1 MEPTKHDAEAMLK
14 GAGEIETAV
23 RARAPQ
29 EHPLYLGMGLTILL
43 VGLAV
48 DFNDADGVA
57 SVVGATLALVA
68 LAVTV
73 VGTNLPYLRRYRQV
87 RNPEDPEVAGVGARA
102 LERRRS
108 VRSRDPARRHHRLL
122 LHPGGHRGRR
132 AVPAVGPT
140 APAHRMTAHP
150 RARLDD
156 LVHQPVRFSLL
167 AGLAQADELEF
178 RFLRDTLQISDSLL
192 SRQAST
198 LEQAGYIAIRKGHV
212 GKWPRTWLKLTPEG
226 RTAFNDHLN
235 TLREIVET
243 PTDAP

>member
-1 MEPTKHDAEAMLK
+1 
-14 GAGEIETAV
+14 
-23 RARAPQ
+23 
-29 EHPLYLGMGLTILL
+29 
-43 VGLAV
+43 
-48 DFNDADGVA
+48 
-57 SVVGATLALVA
+57 
-68 LAVTV
+68 
-73 VGTNLPYLRRYRQV
+73 
-87 RNPEDPEVAGVGARA
+87 
-102 LERRRS
+102 
-108 VRSRDPARRHHRLL
+108 
-122 LHPGGHRGRR
+122 
-132 AVPAVGPT
+132 
-140 APAHRMTAHP
+140 MTAHP

-243 PTDAP
+243 RPVSPSDRRRRGEKFDQQRSLTFVGERERMMGLEPTTFCMAKGTDNPTPPDATDEKLVITRKPLRGVVRCKALSSRRT